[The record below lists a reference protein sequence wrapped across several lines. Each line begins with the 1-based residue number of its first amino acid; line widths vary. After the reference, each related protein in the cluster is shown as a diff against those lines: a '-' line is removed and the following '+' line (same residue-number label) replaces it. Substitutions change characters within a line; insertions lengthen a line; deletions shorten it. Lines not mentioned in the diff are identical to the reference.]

1 MHRRNFI
8 RLFGATVASWPL
20 VVRAQQ
26 SPIPVIGFLSPR
38 SPDESAHLV
47 TAFRRGLAE
56 TGAVEGQNIAVEYR
70 WALGVYDRLPIL
82 AAELVQRPV
91 TVIVTV
97 GGEPSVQAAKAATAI
112 IPVVAIFTADPVERG
127 LVASLNRPGGNITG
141 ISALNGTLE
150 AKRLGLLRDLVPKA
164 TTLSLL
170 LNPTFPSAATQLRDI
185 QEAARAVGMQVQIL
199 NAATDRE
206 IDAAFEAVAQNS
218 IPALVVAVD
227 SFFVAQRNKIVVL
240 AARNAVPAIYSL
252 RDFATAGGLMSYGID
267 LPDLYRETG
276 AYAGRILKGTK
287 PADLPVIQ
295 PTKFELVINLKAVK
309 SLGLTPSAGLLS
321 IADEVIE

>member
-1 MHRRNFI
+1 MHRRDFI
-8 RLFGATVASWPL
+8 RLFGAMAASWPL

-26 SPIPVIGFLSPR
+26 SAMPVIGFLSPR

-56 TGAVEGQNIAVEYR
+56 AGAVEGQNIAVEYR
-70 WALGVYDRLPIL
+70 WALGAYERLPLL
-82 AAELVQRPV
+82 AAELAQRPV
-91 TVIVTV
+91 AVIVTV
-97 GGEPSVQAAKAATAI
+97 GGEPSALAAKTATAT

-127 LVASLNRPGGNITG
+127 LVASLNRPGGNVTG

-150 AKRLGLLRDLVPKA
+150 AKRLGLLLELVPKA
-164 TTLSLL
+164 TKLGLL
-170 LNPTFPSAATQLRDI
+170 LNPTFPAAASQLRDI
-185 QEAARAVGMQVQIL
+185 QEAARASGMQVQVL

-206 IDAAFEAVAQNS
+206 IDTAFEVAAQNR

-227 SFFVAQRNKIVVL
+227 SFFVAQRDKIVVL

-252 RDFATAGGLMSYGID
+252 REFATAGGLMSYGID

-276 AYAGRILKGTK
+276 VYAGRILKGTK

-295 PTKFELVINLKAVK
+295 PIKFELVINLKTVK